1 MYGKAPGSPSC
12 AAGSKPTG
20 SPGSY
25 TVRMGK
31 PDSLLRSIAATS
43 VAALPI
49 PSLGSRSTYPV
60 STMRTF
66 RPLLTVSGPVALALV
81 AAVVAVPPAASAA
94 GSGEPVGGPL
104 MQGADDVVDLSGG
117 AEPLPTVRAAS
128 FALVDATTG
137 EVLAA
142 RGPHK
147 RHRPAST
154 LKTLTALTLLEQG
167 IDPGLV
173 YTATW
178 DDVAVEGSRAGL
190 VEGGTYSVDDLFYAM
205 LLPSGNDAA
214 TALANAGG
222 GVKRTVKRM
231 NALARELQANDTH
244 AANPTG
250 LDADGQY
257 SSAYDLAL
265 IASAALTE
273 HPEFRAYVSTLQHP
287 FPGQP
292 TKNPKKRGSFD
303 LWNQNRLVQQG
314 YSGIAGVKTGW
325 TTLAGRTFVAA
336 AERKGHLLVVALMD
350 IRDSSDDAARAL
362 LDWGFDNRK
371 RAVPVGVLVPTLSSL
386 APAATPTPS
395 PTSSPTAEPSTSASA
410 VSAGVGGA
418 ASDGGWF
425 GAGWGSPWAWAAVA
439 VLVLV
444 LVLLTAVTRRRRS
457 RRRRVLPLPRF

>member
-1 MYGKAPGSPSC
+1 
-12 AAGSKPTG
+12 
-20 SPGSY
+20 
-25 TVRMGK
+25 MGK

-66 RPLLTVSGPVALALV
+66 RPLLTVSGPMALALV
-81 AAVVAVPPAASAA
+81 AAVLAVPPAASAA

-173 YTATW
+173 YTATQAW

-231 NALARELQANDTH
+231 NALARRPGQRHPRGQPDGPRRRRSVLLGVR
-244 AANPTG
+244 PR
-250 LDADGQY
+250 ADREHGADQ
-257 SSAYDLAL
+257 
-265 IASAALTE
+265 

-292 TKNPKKRGSFD
+292 TKNPESRGQ
-303 LWNQNRLVQQG
+303 LRPVG
-314 YSGIAGVKTGW
+314 TRTGW
-325 TTLAGRTFVAA
+325 CSRGIRASLESRPAGPHSPAGRSFPLRS
-336 AERKGHLLVVALMD
+336 ERATSWWS
-350 IRDSSDDAARAL
+350 RSWTSA
-362 LDWGFDNRK
+362 
-371 RAVPVGVLVPTLSSL
+371 T
-386 APAATPTPS
+386 AATTRHERSSTGASTTASEPYPS
-395 PTSSPTAEPSTSASA
+395 ACWSQ
-410 VSAGVGGA
+410 
-418 ASDGGWF
+418 
-425 GAGWGSPWAWAAVA
+425 
-439 VLVLV
+439 
-444 LVLLTAVTRRRRS
+444 R
-457 RRRRVLPLPRF
+457 